1 MAKVLLVDDEVD
13 VIRALKMRF
22 KANGFEVVTASDG
35 VQATSVALKE
45 RPDLIILDIGMPGGD
60 GFVVAERLRSSSV
73 TRLIP
78 IIVLSARHTIMD
90 TQKARDLD
98 IERYLTKPFDP
109 DELIRTANNLLGL
122 AA

>member
-13 VIRALKMRF
+13 VIRALRMRF
-22 KANGFEVVTASDG
+22 KANGFDVVTASDG
-35 VQATSVALKE
+35 VQATSVALRE
-45 RPDLIILDIGMPGGD
+45 RPDLIVLDIGMPGGD